1 VTTTITIPVEVR
13 NPGAYLAVCGLVE
26 IIGAFDA
33 NSVSSWQHRPVVL
46 GTTEVSATACTVQT
60 TISEPELVAALLDS
74 LSCRDRW
81 EGVRL
86 DGRRA
91 LLHEIGKDEPLTAV
105 GVSIHLRDRHE
116 YFPIDYWYHL
126 LARADDTKL
135 KDKLPGGK
143 SIWKF
148 WGGRMSLQKTLL
160 GEAKKAGLI
169 ASLTA
174 RNGQP
179 LATVA
184 ELLLIER
191 ESGSSLNL
199 DAAARRGALD
209 RGLAANE
216 AKRATA
222 DLSAV
227 RPGLE
232 LLAAIGLAAFFQP
245 RRLGG
250 TRDNGRHST
259 AGFDGKHLRYC
270 LWAIEAPLLFARL
283 LARGVQV
290 PGAAALQLLEARRV
304 NAGGKL
310 YRFDYARGVGSASV
324 APMDT
329 EEENDDGTD
338 AG

>member
-1 VTTTITIPVEVR
+1 VR
-13 NPGAYLAVCGLVE
+13 NPGAYLAVCGIVE
-26 IIGAFDA
+26 VIGAFDA
-33 NSVSSWQHRPVVL
+33 SSVSCWQHRPVAL
-46 GTTEVSATACTVQT
+46 GTTEISATACAVQT
-60 TISEPELVAALLDS
+60 TISEPELIAALLDS

-91 LLHEIGKDEPLTAV
+91 QLQDIGKDEPLSAV
-105 GVSIHLRDRHE
+105 RVCLHLRDRHE

-126 LARADDTKL
+126 LARADDPKL
-135 KDKLPGGK
+135 KERLPEGK

-160 GEAKKAGLI
+160 GEAKKTGLI
-169 ASLTA
+169 APLA
-174 RNGQP
+174 GRNGQP
-179 LATVA
+179 LVA
-184 ELLLIER
+184 VADLLSFER
-191 ESGSSLNL
+191 ETGSSLNL

-227 RPGLE
+227 RPALE
-232 LLAAIGLAAFFQP
+232 LLAAIGLAAFFPP

-250 TRDNGRHST
+250 TRENGVHST
-259 AGFDGKHLRYC
+259 AGFDGKYLRYC
-270 LWAIEAPLLFARL
+270 LWAIDAPLPFARL
-283 LARGVQV
+283 LARSVQV
-290 PGAAALQLLEARRV
+290 PGAVVLQRLEARRV
-304 NAGGKL
+304 SAGGKL
-310 YRFDYARGVGSASV
+310 YRFDYARGVGSAS
-324 APMDT
+324 AATTEP
-329 EEENDDGTD
+329 EEENDVGTD